1 MRIQR
6 RPVYVIGAGFSEG
19 LGYPLMKDILAR
31 LWDYVDDTEFKR
43 RMVRVIRFYYP
54 NYRGM
59 NFPNV
64 EELLSR
70 MAVNEQLLDS
80 SLQYEGEFTKEDL
93 SNLQH
98 ILLLKVSEWF
108 HDILKRANPSRTG
121 FGWLY
126 DFRDRVMR
134 ERAAIVSFNW
144 DLVLDQLLLGHNLN
158 ASSYGLS
165 RTLSEG
171 PVLLKPHGSL
181 NWFEKNPGRF
191 ITDRKRTL
199 IFYRKRSTRVY
210 AFREFRAPVSSTD
223 REYPPLIVPP
233 VYSKDFAKPVFTTL
247 WQNCTNVLS
256 TATRVIFVGYS
267 MPATD
272 LHAQLIM
279 RCSFHNQLKAR
290 LTRARRGSP
299 ARPAEVVI
307 IDPIPE
313 TARRI
318 RTIVGPQHK
327 SRYFSTKISDLSWD
341 HVDGEAHTGG

>member
-1 MRIQR
+1 MRRIR
-6 RPVYVIGAGFSEG
+6 RRVYVIGAGFSEG

-31 LWDYVDDTEFKR
+31 LWDYVDDHEFKR
-43 RMVRVIRFYYP
+43 RMVRVMKFYYP
-54 NYRGM
+54 DFRGT

-70 MAVNEQLLDS
+70 MVVNEQLLNS
-80 SLQYEGEFTKEDL
+80 SRQYEGEFTKEEL
-93 SNLQH
+93 RNLQH

-121 FGWLY
+121 FGWLH
-126 DFRDRVMR
+126 DFRDRIIR
-134 ERAAIVSFNW
+134 EDAVIISFNW
-144 DLVLDQLLLGHNLN
+144 DLVLDQLLLGDNLN
-158 ASSYGLS
+158 ASGYGLS

-191 ITDRKRTL
+191 ITDKKRIR
-199 IFYRKRSTRVY
+199 IFYRKRSTSVY
-210 AFREFRAPVSSTD
+210 AFREFRAPVSTTD

-233 VYSKDFAKPVFTTL
+233 VYSKDFTKPVFATL
-247 WQNCTNVLS
+247 WQNCTNFLS
-256 TATRVIFVGYS
+256 TASRVTFVGYS

-279 RCSFHNQLKAR
+279 RCGFDNQLKAR

-299 ARPAEVVI
+299 ARPAEVVV
-307 IDPIPE
+307 IDPNPE

-318 RTIVGPQHK
+318 RTMVGPQHK
-327 SRYFSTKISDLSWD
+327 SRCFSTKISDFSWD
-341 HVDGEAHTGG
+341 HVDVGSHTGG